1 MSVKESDLS
10 LATDNKLEGDVSV
23 APLLVFLLWVQG
35 TEAIYVLAEGLEGL
49 PKSVNNILEE
59 YVSDLCK

>member
-23 APLLVFLLWVQG
+23 APLLVFLL
-35 TEAIYVLAEGLEGL
+35 
-49 PKSVNNILEE
+49 
-59 YVSDLCK
+59 